1 MSASLPDVTTGSF
14 LDRVLSGARFA
25 ASGVM
30 FTLRHFRVLRWALVP
45 MVVQALIF
53 VGLVAL
59 GLMYV
64 NDAAAALGPDPGHW
78 YSFLGAVLEIA
89 LVVLLLVVGA
99 VATLLIG
106 GVVCDP
112 FYDAISEATES
123 ILLARDVGEP
133 FTVVGVLRGVLRELG
148 ATVLRL
154 TLYLGVAIPLWILG
168 LTGIGSII
176 AIPASLAWTWFF
188 VAVEALSRSQA
199 RHKLPGGQRF
209 SAVFQHKAL
218 ALGFGAAGWLF
229 AYIPLTAPFLI
240 VGGTRLFLSLAAHDR
255 VPSTLSLPDKARL
268 KGA

>member
-1 MSASLPDVTTGSF
+1 MSAPLSDVTTGSF
-14 LDRVLSGARFA
+14 LDRVLNGARFA
-25 ASGVM
+25 ASGVA

-45 MVVQALIF
+45 MVIQVAIF
-53 VGLVAL
+53 AALVAL
-59 GLMYV
+59 GLSYV
-64 NDAAAALGPDPGHW
+64 AEMAAALGPEPGHW
-78 YSFLGAVLEIA
+78 YSFLGAVLEVA

-99 VATLLIG
+99 VATLLLG
-106 GVVCDP
+106 SVVCDP
-112 FYDAISEATES
+112 FYDGLAEATES

-133 FTVVGVLRGVLRELG
+133 FTLAGVLRGVLRELG
-148 ATVLRL
+148 ATILRL

-168 LTGIGSII
+168 LTGIGSIV
-176 AIPASLAWTWFF
+176 AVPASLAWTWFF
-188 VAVEALSRSQA
+188 VAIEGLARSQA

-218 ALGFGAAGWLF
+218 ALGFGAVGWLF

-240 VGGTRLFLSLAAHDR
+240 VGGTRLFLALAAHDR

>member
-1 MSASLPDVTTGSF
+1 MSASLPDVAGGSF
-14 LDRVLSGARFA
+14 LDRVLAGARFA
-25 ASGVM
+25 AGGVM

-45 MVVQALIF
+45 MVIQVAIF

-59 GLMYV
+59 GLAYV
-64 NDAAAALGPDPGHW
+64 DDAAAALGPAPGHW
-78 YSFLGAVLEIA
+78 YSFLGAVLEVA
-89 LVVLLLVVGA
+89 LVVLLLIVGA
-99 VATLLIG
+99 VATLLVG

-112 FYDAISEATES
+112 FYDGISEATES

-133 FTVVGVLRGVLRELG
+133 FTVAGVLRGVLRELG

-168 LTGIGSII
+168 LTGIGSIV
-176 AIPASLAWTWFF
+176 ALPASLAWTWFF
-188 VAVEALSRSQA
+188 VAIEGLARSQA
-199 RHKLPGGQRF
+199 RHKVPGGQRF

-268 KGA
+268 KGP